1 VITDRQVERSIS
13 ILLRSGVLLAASVV
27 LLGGILYLVRPGSV
41 RPDYHVFRG
50 EPVELRRPDLVIRG
64 AFAGHPDAIIQ
75 FGLLLLILT
84 PVARVA
90 FSVAAFATEHDRMY
104 VLITIIVLAVLL
116 YSLLAA

>member
-1 VITDRQVERSIS
+1 MITDRQVERSVS
-13 ILLRSGVLLAASVV
+13 TLLKTGVSLAATVV
-27 LLGGILYLVRPGSV
+27 FLGGILYLMHRGSV

-50 EPVELRRPDLVIRG
+50 EPVELRKPSLVIRG
-64 AFAGHPDAIIQ
+64 AFAGRPDAIIQ

-90 FSVAAFATEHDRMY
+90 FSVAAFADEHDRMY
-104 VLITIIVLAVLL
+104 VIMTIIVLGVLL